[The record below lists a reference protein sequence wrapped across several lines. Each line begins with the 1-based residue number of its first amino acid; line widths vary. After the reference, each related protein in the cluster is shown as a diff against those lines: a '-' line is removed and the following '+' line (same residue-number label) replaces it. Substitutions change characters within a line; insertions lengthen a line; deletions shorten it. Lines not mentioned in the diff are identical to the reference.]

1 MTLCER
7 CGNYPNI
14 CGCAEADALEAQLA
28 EETAIVDR
36 IWDIYGRPSYESLQG
51 RSLYDLINA
60 DRARLAE
67 AEARIAR
74 LLEITESCESC
85 FLDARATVSAE
96 LVQK

>member
-1 MTLCER
+1 MSECNHSPTVQLW
-7 CGNYPNI
+7 
-14 CGCAEADALEAQLA
+14 ALTNDNKCPVCLE
-28 EETAIVDR
+28 
-36 IWDIYGRPSYESLQG
+36 
-51 RSLYDLINA
+51 
-60 DRARLAE
+60 ARLAE

>member
-14 CGCAEADALEAQLA
+14 CGCAEADALE
-28 EETAIVDR
+28 
-36 IWDIYGRPSYESLQG
+36 
-51 RSLYDLINA
+51 
-60 DRARLAE
+60 ARLAE